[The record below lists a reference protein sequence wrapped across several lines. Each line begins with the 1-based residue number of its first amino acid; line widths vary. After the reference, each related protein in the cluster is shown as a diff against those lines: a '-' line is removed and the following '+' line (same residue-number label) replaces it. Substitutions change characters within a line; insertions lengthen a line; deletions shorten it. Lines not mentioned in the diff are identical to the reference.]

1 MPTYFGQ
8 SLLSISYFLH
18 FPLIF
23 LFIFM
28 FSFYQSLS
36 FKASFLFLSFADS
49 VVYLSSYLLFVVI
62 SLLSVNSKHIFFPF
76 LTFNFPISF
85 LSVSK
90 CYFLSL
96 SLSLSRIHT
105 HDMLYSQFVKET
117 SFQLGT
123 QIEEQIPS
131 LHLSLLVEFLRSIQ
145 IESKMS
151 LALQFLLVALTPV
164 LLTSNRKVIG
174 AEPALLLKDK

>member
-1 MPTYFGQ
+1 M
-8 SLLSISYFLH
+8 
-18 FPLIF
+18 
-23 LFIFM
+23 LF
-28 FSFYQSLS
+28 S
-36 FKASFLFLSFADS
+36 
-49 VVYLSSYLLFVVI
+49 
-62 SLLSVNSKHIFFPF
+62 
-76 LTFNFPISF
+76 
-85 LSVSK
+85 
-90 CYFLSL
+90 LSL